1 MWRPQAGPA
10 WYNLAAP
17 TEPGATVRRGMSK
30 KFQSTALLFLIG
42 FGFGIFSLV
51 SLKNAQSGDDVI
63 QALLYMIPAVAAFV
77 ALFKL
82 PSRQTS

>member
-1 MWRPQAGPA
+1 
-10 WYNLAAP
+10 
-17 TEPGATVRRGMSK
+17 MSK

-42 FGFGIFSLV
+42 VGFGVFSIV

-77 ALFKL
+77 ALFML